1 MMRILLLFAC
11 VSACCGSADAGVLNF
26 TGPFDV
32 ANWTQTV
39 TNGGDGSFNLTNAP
53 LSVTLTGSDN
63 NVGASLTRFSITPTT
78 GWFINFDWQYSTTD
92 SEGPEWDP
100 AGYSVNGV
108 FTRLTNP
115 SGSKTQSGQV
125 RDLLIAT
132 GDTFAFEQR
141 SRDSRLGRAA
151 LTLSSFSATV
161 PGSFSATVPEPASI
175 IPVAV
180 GFAAFGLRAFRR
192 RRDMQAG

>member
-1 MMRILLLFAC
+1 MMRIVLLLAWL
-11 VSACCGSADAGVLNF
+11 SACCGSADAGVLNF
-26 TGPFDV
+26 TGPFAV

-53 LSVTLTGSDN
+53 LSVTLNGSN
-63 NVGASLTRFSITPTT
+63 NGVGTSHTRFSITPTT

-92 SEGPEWDP
+92 HPFRDP

-108 FTRLTNP
+108 FTLLTNS
-115 SGSKTQSGQV
+115 SGSNTQFGQV
-125 RDLLIAT
+125 RDLLIQS

-141 SRDSRLGRAA
+141 SVDSSFGPGV
-151 LTLSSFSATV
+151 LTLS
-161 PGSFSATVPEPASI
+161 SFSATVPEPASI

-192 RRDMQAG
+192 RRAVQAG